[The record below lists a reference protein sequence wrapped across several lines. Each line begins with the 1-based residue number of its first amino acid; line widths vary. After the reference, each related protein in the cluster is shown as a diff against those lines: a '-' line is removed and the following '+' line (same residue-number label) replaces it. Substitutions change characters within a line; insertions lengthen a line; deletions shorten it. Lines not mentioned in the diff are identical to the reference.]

1 MEKRLAQVGDLAIH
15 YDLADYTEPWRAYEP
30 ETVLLYS
37 GYCRNIE
44 FWRAWVPLLGRDY
57 RVLRMDARGYGDT
70 TKPAPGSMITTDM
83 LAGDAIGLMDALGI
97 ERVHW
102 VGEAT
107 GGSLGLVA
115 ALNHPGRIASIT
127 MCNAFAKMGGQT
139 ISAYALGEANQGAA
153 IEKYG
158 VAEWCR
164 RTLQY
169 RMDVS
174 RAPAGIGEWMARE
187 MAKTPTHIA
196 VAAFKLFST
205 VDLTPRLPEVNTPAL
220 LIVGSKCADRLKQH
234 LAEMRDRLPH
244 AKLVQVDGFDYGI
257 HFLAPDAVVA
267 ELRQFLRDIDQRS
280 GKRSRSTKEH

>member
-1 MEKRLAQVGDLAIH
+1 MTMHKQLAKVGDLTIH
-15 YDLADYTEPWRAYEP
+15 YDLADYTDPWRTDER
-30 ETVLLYS
+30 ETFLLYP

-57 RVLRMDARGYGDT
+57 RVLSMDARGYGDT
-70 TKPAPGSMITTDM
+70 SKPPSGSPLTVDM
-83 LAGDAIGLMDALGI
+83 LANDAIGLMDKLGI
-97 ERVHW
+97 ARVHW
-102 VGEAT
+102 VGEST
-107 GGSLGLVA
+107 GGAVGLVA
-115 ALNHPGRIASIT
+115 ALNHPDRIASIT
-127 MCNAFAKMGGQT
+127 LCNTAAKMGDDT
-139 ISAYALGEANQGAA
+139 VSTYAIGEANQGSA

-174 RAPAGIGEWMARE
+174 RAPAGLADFVPRE

-205 VDLTPRLPEVNTPAL
+205 VDLTPRLREVKAPTL
-220 LIVGSKCADRLKQH
+220 LVVGSKCSDRRKRH
-234 LAEMRDRLPH
+234 MAEMRDKLPR
-244 AKLVQVDGFDYGI
+244 AKLVEIEGYDYGI

-267 ELRQFLRDIDQRS
+267 EVRKFMTD
-280 GKRSRSTKEH
+280 EA